1 MKKITKCPHC
11 GSSDGLYNDFNV
23 SGREFYKF
31 NGKEDGED
39 ITSLYRHN
47 KYMVC
52 VNCRKHV
59 MTYEEFLKNYI
70 GE

>member
-1 MKKITKCPHC
+1 MKKITKCPYC

-52 VNCRKHV
+52 VNCRKRI
-59 MTYEEFLKNYI
+59 MTYEEFSQNYI